1 MLSRL
6 KPVQW
11 VNEVSMTE
19 ATGTAMTPTKI
30 SNEGAARAM
39 PTVLGGERRR
49 LRVAIFLT
57 VSGAK

>member
-1 MLSRL
+1 
-6 KPVQW
+6 
-11 VNEVSMTE
+11 MTE